1 VAEEG
6 TMTLRQWADAIA
18 MEMGYEFKY
27 VDMPWALAKP
37 SQMWATS
44 EFHVILDI
52 TKIKKELG
60 YKDAVPTKEGI
71 KRTVQ
76 WLLDNRPEPGGE
88 VEQQLNDPFKY
99 DVEDKMIAEWE
110 KACRK
115 IKDIP
120 FVITESK
127 YSYADPKMTKKKP

>member
-1 VAEEG
+1 MWQKREPL
-6 TMTLRQWADAIA
+6 TLREWVDTIA
-18 MEMGYEFKY
+18 KEMGHEFEY

-44 EFHVILDI
+44 EFHVVLDN

-60 YKDAVPTKEGI
+60 YKDVVPTKEGI

-76 WLLDNRPEPGGE
+76 WFLENRPEPGGE
-88 VEQQLNDPFKY
+88 VEQQLRDPFKY

-110 KACRK
+110 KGLQQS
-115 IKDIP
+115 P
-120 FVITESK
+120 G
-127 YSYADPKMTKKKP
+127 